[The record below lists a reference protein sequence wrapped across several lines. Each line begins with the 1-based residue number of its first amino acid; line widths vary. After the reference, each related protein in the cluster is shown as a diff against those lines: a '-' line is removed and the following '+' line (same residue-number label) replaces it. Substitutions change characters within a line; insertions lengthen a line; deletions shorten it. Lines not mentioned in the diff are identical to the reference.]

1 MYNIDKIRSGI
12 KLLSKKIM
20 FHKFQFGV
28 LCQQCYKNVN
38 IGFKKSKI
46 YWNTFLT
53 EQCFHENSLIY
64 SCVFDIFFARLL
76 KERKKIT

>member
-38 IGFKKSKI
+38 IGFNKSKI
-46 YWNTFLT
+46 Y
-53 EQCFHENSLIY
+53 
-64 SCVFDIFFARLL
+64 
-76 KERKKIT
+76 